1 MKTAADPKKK
11 GQFRL
16 PGPGSLAFRLTILY
30 TLMSAVLVLAV
41 IGFLYATLSRKLDQ
55 EDTQFLVDKVFVL
68 RSILTKRSGDDEAL
82 HEEVDWEGAA
92 RRFTK
97 FYVRVLDV
105 GGHVVM
111 ESRDIPASL
120 RAVRFPEPI
129 PANVLPRESRLVRI
143 GSKDAYRVISAL
155 AASGSGG
162 TGRTVLEIALD
173 QSEEESLLKDY
184 RNTMIGLLFA
194 GILASAALGYGLTK
208 RAMSPLRRMII
219 SIEEIRFPHHQKHIT
234 GDALPE
240 ELVPL
245 VDAFNEMLDR
255 LTESFERLSQFSA
268 DLAHELRTPI
278 NNLRGEAEV
287 TLLRRRSDKEYRQT
301 LESSL
306 EELGRL
312 SRMIDSLLFLARAE
326 SDRSLLNMASFEARE
341 EIEKIGS
348 FFEAY
353 VEEKGIHFEIRG
365 SAILQADRDLFRRA
379 MGNVVENA
387 LNYTSSG
394 GTVSIT
400 IRSGS
405 DQVEIAVADTG
416 QGISPEHLP
425 KVFDRFYRAD
435 PAREHSDRG
444 AGLGLSLVRSI
455 MALHGGSAEIGS
467 EVGRGTAVLLRFPV
481 AEITST

>member
-1 MKTAADPKKK
+1 
-11 GQFRL
+11 
-16 PGPGSLAFRLTILY
+16 
-30 TLMSAVLVLAV
+30 MSAGLILVV
-41 IGFLYATLSRKLDQ
+41 TGFLYATLSQKLDQ

-68 RSILTKRSGDDEAL
+68 RSILSKRPGDDEAL
-82 HEEVDWEGAA
+82 QEEVDWEGAA

-97 FYVRVLDV
+97 FYVRVLDL
-105 GGHVVM
+105 GGRVVM
-111 ESRDIPASL
+111 ESRNIPDSL

-129 PANVLPRESRLVRI
+129 PANVLPQKSRLVRV
-143 GSKDAYRVISAL
+143 GPEDAYRVVSAL
-155 AASGSGG
+155 AASGPSG
-162 TGRTVLEIALD
+162 TGRAVLEIALD
-173 QSEEESLLKDY
+173 QTEEESLLKSY
-184 RNTMIGLLFA
+184 RNTMVVLLIA

-208 RAMSPLRRMII
+208 RGMSPLTRMIT
-219 SIEEIRFPHHQKHIT
+219 SIEGIRFPHHQKHIT
-234 GDALPE
+234 DDGLPE

-245 VDAFNEMLDR
+245 IDAFNEMLDR
-255 LTESFERLSQFSA
+255 LRESFDRLSQFSA

-287 TLLRRRSDKEYRQT
+287 TLLRSRSDKEYRQAF
-301 LESSL
+301 ESSL

-326 SDRSLLNMASFEARE
+326 SDRSLLNLTPFEARE

-348 FFEAY
+348 FFEAS

-365 SAILQADRDLFRRA
+365 SAILQADRGLFRRA

-387 LNYTSSG
+387 LNYTPSG

-400 IRSGS
+400 LRSGS
-405 DQVEIAVADTG
+405 DQVEVAVADTG
-416 QGISPEHLP
+416 QGIAPEHLL

-444 AGLGLSLVRSI
+444 TGLGLSLVRSI
-455 MALHGGSAEIGS
+455 MALHGGSVEIGS
-467 EVGRGTAVLLRFPV
+467 EIGRGTVVLLRFPV
-481 AEITST
+481 AEIPST